1 MAYVDWM
8 IKGPKIASCNCDYG
22 CPCEFNAPPTHDVCE
37 GLEAMEIAEGWFGE
51 VRLEGLRFAASY
63 RWPGPVHEGGGIVQ
77 GFIDE
82 RASEVQRDA
91 LIKIVSGLE
100 QEPTTAFNIYGS
112 TIEKEFDPVFA
123 PIAFHCDIEQRVGSF
138 SVPGHLEMSLEP
150 IRNPVTGKPH
160 RAQIRLPEGFEF
172 REAEMASG
180 TFAGTGDI
188 QFKNRNCYGFLTVVA
203 YGPYGVIETG

>member
-1 MAYVDWM
+1 MAS
-8 IKGPKIASCNCDYG
+8 GSP
-22 CPCEFNAPPTHDVCE
+22 PPTAGPARCTR
-37 GLEAMEIAEGWFGE
+37 A
-51 VRLEGLRFAASY
+51 AASS
-63 RWPGPVHEGGGIVQ
+63 
-77 GFIDE
+77 
-82 RASEVQRDA
+82 RASSTSARA
-91 LIKIVSGLE
+91 RRSATPLIKIVSGLE

-112 TIEKEFDPVFA
+112 TIAKEFDPVFA

-180 TFAGTGDI
+180 TFSGTGDI
-188 QFKNRNCYGFLTVVA
+188 QFQNRNCYGFLTLVA
-203 YGPYGVIETG
+203 YGPYGVIATS